1 MSFDPA
7 AYAAAAF
14 SGPLLLVLAAFAC
27 LLLPLFFRNLRGTQG
42 IMALGAVLVT
52 LTFFSAAPQAQ
63 ISFFSG
69 ALLLSPLSSYLWA
82 FAMAVLALVIALS
95 IARPAA
101 PEGSEGEFYFLAF
114 MALTGLLVM
123 VAAGDLFT
131 AFIALELLSLPVYA
145 LAGIRRTRPGL
156 EAAYKYFM
164 LGGFGSGM
172 TVMGIA
178 VLNALYP
185 SLSFD
190 ALAAAPAAA
199 QPLALAGFL
208 LVISGFAFK
217 TALVPFHM
225 WVPDAYE
232 GAPTQISAF
241 MAAAVKAGGVI
252 LLWRLFNAN
261 VHSGG
266 PVITIFWWLTAVT
279 AVFANLAALAQTGL
293 KRLLAYS
300 SVAHAGY
307 LAVAFF
313 GGERGLEAVLYYLP
327 VYAMATI
334 GAFAVAL
341 ILEKD
346 EKGPKIDD
354 LAGLAK
360 TRPWLAAAMAAFM
373 FSLAGI
379 PPLAGFFAKFYAFAG
394 AVNTGYTGLV
404 VIAVIMSAVSVYYY
418 LRVTVVMYM
427 KPAANGHEAPAAPGL
442 AEAVVFLMAMGVL
455 AAGMLSRPLLALAAE
470 ASRWF

>member
-1 MSFDPA
+1 MIADPL
-7 AYAAAAF
+7 AYAASAL
-14 SGPLLLVLAAFAC
+14 SGPLLLVLTAFVC
-27 LLLPLFFRNLRGTQG
+27 LLLPLFIRQLRGTQG
-42 IMALGAVLVT
+42 LIALGAVLVAI
-52 LTFFSAAPQAQ
+52 TFFRQAPPAELA
-63 ISFFSG
+63 FFSE

-82 FAMAVLALVIALS
+82 FALGVLALVIALS
-95 IARPAA
+95 IARPPA
-101 PEGSEGEFYFLAF
+101 PEENLGEYYFLLF
-114 MALTGLLVM
+114 MAGIGLMVL

-145 LAGIRRTRPGL
+145 LAGIRRSKPGL

-164 LGGFGSGM
+164 LGAFGSGM

-178 VLNALYP
+178 ILSSLYP
-185 SLSFD
+185 
-190 ALAAAPAAA
+190 ALTFTALKVGPA

-232 GAPTQISAF
+232 GAPTPISAF

-252 LLWRLFNAN
+252 VLWRLFSLF
-261 VHSGG
+261 SGG
-266 PVITIFWWLTAVT
+266 PIREIFWWLAVVT
-279 AVFANLAALAQTGL
+279 AVSANLMALAQKGL

-307 LAVAFF
+307 IAVAFF
-313 GGERGLEAVLYYLP
+313 GGRQGFEAVLYYLP

-334 GAFAVAL
+334 GAFSVAL
-341 ILEKD
+341 LLEKE
-346 EKGPKIDD
+346 EKGPQIED

-360 TRPWLAAAMAAFM
+360 TRPWVAGAMAAFM
-373 FSLAGI
+373 FSLAGV

-394 AVNTGYTGLV
+394 AVNSGYTSLV
-404 VIAVIMSAVSVYYY
+404 IIAIIMSAVSIYYY
-418 LRVTVVMYM
+418 LKVTVVMYM
-427 KPAANGHEAPAAPGL
+427 KPSANGHTAEAPGL
-442 AEAVVFLMAMGVL
+442 IEAVIFLMAAGVIL
-455 AAGMLSRPLLALAAE
+455 AGIFSRPLLEQAAE

>member
-1 MSFDPA
+1 MTPDLIDFA
-7 AYAAAAF
+7 AYTFAV
-14 SGPLLLVLAAFAC
+14 PLLLVVAAFMI
-27 LLLPLFFRNLRGTQG
+27 LLLPLFFKSLRGTQG
-42 IMALGAVLVT
+42 LIALGSVLAVL
-52 LTFFSAAPQAQ
+52 TFLRRAPAVQL
-63 ISFFSG
+63 SFFDG
-69 ALLLSPLSSYLWA
+69 ALLLNPLSAYLWT
-82 FAMAVLALVIALS
+82 FALGVLALVIILS

-101 PEGSEGEFYFLAF
+101 PEESEGEYYFLLF
-114 MALTGLLVM
+114 MAIIGLMVL

-145 LAGIRRTRPGL
+145 LAGIRRSKPGL

-164 LGGFGSGM
+164 LGAFGSGM

-178 VLNALYP
+178 ILNALYP
-185 SLSFD
+185 
-190 ALAAAPAAA
+190 ALTFAALKAGPA

-232 GAPTQISAF
+232 GAATQISAF
-241 MAAAVKAGGVI
+241 MAAAVKAGGVVV
-252 LLWRLFNAN
+252 LWRLF
-261 VHSGG
+261 SLFDGG
-266 PVITIFWWLTAVT
+266 PIREIFWWLAVITAVS
-279 AVFANLAALAQTGL
+279 ANLMALAQKGL

-307 LAVAFF
+307 IAVAFF
-313 GGERGLEAVLYYLP
+313 GGRQGFEAALYYLP

-334 GAFAVAL
+334 GAFSVAL
-341 ILEKD
+341 VLEKD
-346 EKGPKIDD
+346 EKGPQIED

-360 TRPWLAAAMAAFM
+360 SRPWLAGAMSAFM
-373 FSLAGI
+373 FSLAGV

-394 AVNTGYTGLV
+394 AVNGGYPGLV
-404 VIAVIMSAVSVYYY
+404 VIAIIMSAVSIYYY
-418 LRVTVVMYM
+418 LKVTVVMYM
-427 KPAANGHEAPAAPGL
+427 KPAANGHPAAAPGVI
-442 AEAVVFLMAMGVL
+442 EAVIFLMAAGVIL
-455 AAGMLSRPLLALAAE
+455 AGVFSRPLLALAAE

>member
-1 MSFDPA
+1 MTFDPVP
-7 AYAAAAF
+7 YAAAALA
-14 SGPLLLVLAAFAC
+14 GPLLLVFAAFAC
-27 LLLPLFFRNLRGTQG
+27 LLLPLFLRPLRGAQG
-42 IMALGAVLVT
+42 IIALGAVLVT
-52 LTFFSAAPQAQ
+52 LAFFRPAPAAQLA
-63 ISFFSG
+63 FFSG
-69 ALLLSPLSSYLWA
+69 ALHVTPLSSYLWA
-82 FAMAVLALVIALS
+82 FALAVLALFFALS
-95 IARPAA
+95 LARPAA
-101 PEGSEGEFYFLAF
+101 PEGSEGEYYFLAF
-114 MALTGLLVM
+114 MAALGLMAM

-131 AFIALELLSLPVYA
+131 AFVGLELLSLPVYA
-145 LAGIRRTRPGL
+145 LAGIRRSKPGI

-164 LGGFGSGM
+164 LGAFGSGV

-185 SLSFD
+185 
-190 ALAAAPAAA
+190 ALDFATLKAVPQAP
-199 QPLALAGFL
+199 QLALAGFL

-232 GAPTQISAF
+232 GAPTQVSAF
-241 MAAAVKAGGVI
+241 MGAAVKAGGVV
-252 LLWRLFNAN
+252 LLWRLF
-261 VHSGG
+261 SLFDGG
-266 PVITIFWWLTAVT
+266 PVREAFWWLTVIT
-279 AVFANLAALAQTGL
+279 AVFANLAALAQGGL

-313 GGERGLEAVLYYLP
+313 GGQRGWEAVLYYLP

-334 GAFAVAL
+334 GAFGVAL
-341 ILEKD
+341 ALEKD
-346 EKGPKIDD
+346 EKGPRIDD

-394 AVNTGYTGLV
+394 AVAGGYTGLV
-404 VIAVIMSAVSVYYY
+404 VIAVLMSAVSVYYY

-427 KPAANGHEAPAAPGL
+427 KPAPETPAVAIDRPAGL
-442 AEAVVFLMAMGVL
+442 AEGVIFLMALGVL
-455 AAGMLSRPLLALAAE
+455 AAGLFSKPLLGIAAN
-470 ASRWF
+470 AARWF